1 MEESRVKPHREKGKA
16 HDPDKRI
23 KGAHTYTH
31 THTHVHTHIY
41 LFCVIFLERNLLP
54 NIHFAF
60 YHFRKPVSGSRE
72 STCLSKVE
80 DRQNE

>member
-1 MEESRVKPHREKGKA
+1 MEQSKVKPHREKGKA
-16 HDPDKRI
+16 LEPAKRF
-23 KGAHTYTH
+23 KGAYRHTHTY

-60 YHFRKPVSGSRE
+60 YHFCKPVSGSRE
-72 STCLSKVE
+72 SACLS
-80 DRQNE
+80 